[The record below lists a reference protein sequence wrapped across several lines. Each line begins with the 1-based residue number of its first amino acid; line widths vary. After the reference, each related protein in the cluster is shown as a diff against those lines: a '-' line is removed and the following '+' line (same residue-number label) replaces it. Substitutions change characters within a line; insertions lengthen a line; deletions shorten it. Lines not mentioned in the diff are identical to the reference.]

1 MGTLTTE
8 VATLKS
14 KGFGP
19 VSSYLLVLEAGEM
32 ERIMALLEQFPLS
45 ATALALARD
54 YVTLRMVVGAS
65 VDQVIRELERMLSMK
80 GEG

>member
-1 MGTLTTE
+1 MGTLTSE

-14 KGFGP
+14 KGLGP
-19 VSSYLLVLEAGEM
+19 VSHYLLVLEAGEM
-32 ERIMALLEQFPLS
+32 ERIMALLEKFPLS
-45 ATALALARD
+45 AKALALARD

>member
-14 KGFGP
+14 KGLGP
-19 VSSYLLVLEAGEM
+19 VSRYLLVLEAGEM
-32 ERIMALLEQFPLS
+32 ERITALLEQFPLS